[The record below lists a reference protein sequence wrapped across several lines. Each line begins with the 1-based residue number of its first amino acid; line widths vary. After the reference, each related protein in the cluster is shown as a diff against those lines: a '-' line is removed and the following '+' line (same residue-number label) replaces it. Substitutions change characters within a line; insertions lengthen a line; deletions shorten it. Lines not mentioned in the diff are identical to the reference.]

1 MTGISKDFPM
11 DTTPTES
18 SPLMS
23 VGEAH
28 RYLKI
33 SRSSL
38 YNLVKEGVLTP
49 VNIVPKRATYL
60 KSDLD
65 AFIESQKARVAR
77 DI

>member
-1 MTGISKDFPM
+1 M

-18 SPLMS
+18 SPLMT

-38 YNLVKEGVLTP
+38 YNLVREGVLTP
-49 VNIVPKRATYL
+49 VNIVPGRATYL

-65 AFIESQKARVAR
+65 AFIDSVRTR
-77 DI
+77 

>member
-1 MTGISKDFPM
+1 M
-11 DTTPTES
+11 DTTPTEP
-18 SPLMS
+18 SPLMT

-49 VNIVPKRATYL
+49 VKVVPKRSTFL
-60 KSDLD
+60 RSDLD
-65 AFIESQKARVAR
+65 AFIDSVRTR
-77 DI
+77 

>member
-18 SPLMS
+18 SPLMT

-65 AFIESQKARVAR
+65 AFIDSVRTR
-77 DI
+77 

>member
-1 MTGISKDFPM
+1 MTGISKDSPM
-11 DTTPTES
+11 DITPTES
-18 SPLMS
+18 SPLMT

-65 AFIESQKARVAR
+65 AFIDSVRTR
-77 DI
+77 